1 MRNNYNNVNQGTP
14 REYPGYIGEE
24 YYGYEDSSG
33 CDTYPGY
40 ATTPQGQCQPPCQ
53 CPPGANMPR
62 TFRWVVRNATGSLTV
77 PVGSP
82 VKFDITSGTDNITF
96 NGSDTLT
103 IMDPGVY
110 VLEYFVVVE
119 EASTSPSIFTISTN
133 GYQIRRSM
141 TNTTGGLLSLS
152 LVLPIEEVTTV
163 QLINNSLVPKV
174 LVNPVSNGGTT
185 RQSARLNVYRIQ

>member
-1 MRNNYNNVNQGTP
+1 
-14 REYPGYIGEE
+14 
-24 YYGYEDSSG
+24 
-33 CDTYPGY
+33 
-40 ATTPQGQCQPPCQ
+40 
-53 CPPGANMPR
+53 MPK

-82 VKFDITSGTDNITF
+82 VEFDITSGTDNITF